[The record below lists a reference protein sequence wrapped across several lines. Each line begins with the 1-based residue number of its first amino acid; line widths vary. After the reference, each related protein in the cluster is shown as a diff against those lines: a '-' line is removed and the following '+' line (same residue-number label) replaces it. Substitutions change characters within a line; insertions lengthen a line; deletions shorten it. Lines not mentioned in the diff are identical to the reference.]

1 MTRPGELD
9 NEELVRRI
17 RSAASAEADACR
29 NELYGRIYPQIA
41 RWCLRLCGNR
51 DDAADLAQD
60 VVERMHKQLDS
71 FRFESRFSTWLYT
84 VTRRTALNRIKSEQ
98 RHSRNRVADSEM
110 PEVIDAALDIPE
122 ALSREEIDK
131 RLRQVINEKLD
142 PMEAQVVY
150 MHYIDGMTL
159 PAITGSLGLTNKSG
173 SKALLVGG
181 MRKLRRYAGPWLE
194 RQFSASAG

>member
-1 MTRPGELD
+1 MSQYGKMD
-9 NEELVRRI
+9 NEDLIRRI
-17 RSAASAEADACR
+17 RAAEPAEAQTCR
-29 NELYGRIYPQIA
+29 NELYTRIYPQIA
-41 RWCLRLCGNR
+41 RWCLYLCGNR

-60 VVERMHKQLDS
+60 VVERLHKQLDS

-84 VTRRTALNRIKSEQ
+84 VTRRTALNRIKSQQ
-98 RHSRNRVADSEM
+98 RHNRNRVEQDLVPEPADQSLE
-110 PEVIDAALDIPE
+110 IPE
-122 ALSREEIDK
+122 QLTREAIYS
-131 RLRQVINEKLD
+131 RLRQVISDKLD

-181 MRKLRRYAGPWLE
+181 MRKLRRHVGPWLE
-194 RQFSASAG
+194 RQIST